1 MVYYIMIL
9 FTCFFLYTQN
19 DNCIF
24 LIILGLYTGLPT
36 IVGILVVSLS
46 GGLRISILVSYI
58 ISAK

>member
-19 DNCIF
+19 DHCSF

-36 IVGILVVSLS
+36 IVGIFVVSLS

-58 ISAK
+58 ISEK